1 MQSEVDGVLDLD
13 PSSST
18 CADCFIL
25 DAIKDSGPLAV
36 DLTYSSISVHGRL
49 RKFVDFWRTLEVS
62 QFILNVIMQGYKIP
76 FFQLPTPFAKR
87 NNTSARE
94 NSAFVSQAVNDL
106 LRLDL
111 IEELA
116 CKPNIINP
124 LSVSTRSSG
133 KQRLILDL
141 RHVNQF
147 IYKQKFKC
155 EDLSVATQIFSRN
168 YYLFKFDLKSGYH
181 HVEIFPDHRKFLAF
195 SWDFGTGVYR
205 YFQFCV
211 LPFGLSSAP
220 YIFTKI
226 LKPLQKSWRSQGIP
240 IAIFLDDGLGGGT
253 DFVSA
258 KVNSLM
264 VHSDLL
270 KSGFVL
276 NEGKSLW
283 EPVQIIT

>member
-1 MQSEVDGVLDLD
+1 MKSELDSVLDSD
-13 PSSST
+13 PST
-18 CADCFIL
+18 APCADCFML

-36 DLTYSSISVHGRL
+36 DLTYSSVRGRL

-76 FFQLPTPFAKR
+76 FFQLPTPFVKR

-94 NSAFVSQAVNDL
+94 NSDFVSQAVSDL

-141 RHVNQF
+141 RHVSQF

-155 EDLSVATQIFSRN
+155 EDLSVATQLFNRN
-168 YYLFKFDLKSGYH
+168 YYLFKLDLKSGYH

-195 SWDFGTGVYR
+195 AWDFGTGVFR

-211 LPFGLSSAP
+211 LPFRAL
-220 YIFTKI
+220 F
-226 LKPLQKSWRSQGIP
+226 RSVY
-240 IAIFLDDGLGGGT
+240 F
-253 DFVSA
+253 
-258 KVNSLM
+258 
-264 VHSDLL
+264 H
-270 KSGFVL
+270 
-276 NEGKSLW
+276 
-283 EPVQIIT
+283 